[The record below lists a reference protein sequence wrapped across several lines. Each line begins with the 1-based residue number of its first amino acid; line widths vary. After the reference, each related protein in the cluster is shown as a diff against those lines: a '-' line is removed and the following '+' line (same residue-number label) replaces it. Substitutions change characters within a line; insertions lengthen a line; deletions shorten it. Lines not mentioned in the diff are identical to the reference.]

1 MTCACIDL
9 AWLFVFF
16 SFCND
21 DLSWIRISD
30 DIELDVLL
38 NVGFNENL
46 RYLYLIMWFMSVV
59 DSYGL
64 LMYVVDE

>member
-1 MTCACIDL
+1 MDQM
-9 AWLFVFF
+9 
-16 SFCND
+16 
-21 DLSWIRISD
+21 
-30 DIELDVLL
+30 IEFDVLL
-38 NVGFNENL
+38 NVVFNENL

>member
-1 MTCACIDL
+1 MDQM
-9 AWLFVFF
+9 
-16 SFCND
+16 
-21 DLSWIRISD
+21 
-30 DIELDVLL
+30 IEFDVLL

-64 LMYVVDE
+64 LMYVVDEECDMLWMFIRFDIWLIRN